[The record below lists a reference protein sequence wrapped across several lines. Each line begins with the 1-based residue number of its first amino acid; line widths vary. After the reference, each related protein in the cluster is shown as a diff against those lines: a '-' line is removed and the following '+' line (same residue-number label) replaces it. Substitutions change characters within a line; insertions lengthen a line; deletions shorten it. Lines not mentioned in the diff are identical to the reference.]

1 MGEAFSSLPSWPC
14 LPYPWLLPMPS
25 PRLKPRPSP
34 NTTMVERRMDL
45 TTPTTEDMLP
55 PMDNTTEETDT
66 TTRDTMD
73 SMDTRDT
80 TNTMDSTTDFI
91 TDSTTPVS
99 KPKAGNYRFQI
110 LFLIEIC
117 LKTRS

>member
-66 TTRDTMD
+66 TTRDTTD
-73 SMDTRDT
+73 
-80 TNTMDSTTDFI
+80 TMDSTTDFI

-99 KPKAGNYRFQI
+99 KPKAGNQF
-110 LFLIEIC
+110 LF
-117 LKTRS
+117 